1 MPAAAR
7 KTDKCV
13 PHCSPFTVA
22 EGSADVFTDNKAAAR
37 VGDSVTPH
45 KKPPG
50 GAQGAL
56 GQAAGIG
63 ANFAPPPYSFALTAV
78 GFVAKKC
85 TDHTPQ
91 IAKGSSSVFI
101 NGKPAAFVGSSI
113 TGCTKVS
120 AGSQTVFIGN

>member
-22 EGSADVFTDNKAAAR
+22 GGSVDVFTNNKAAAR
-37 VGDSVTPH
+37 VGDSVTAH
-45 KKPPG
+45 KKPPD
-50 GAQGAL
+50 GAQGAV
-56 GQAAGIG
+56 GQAVGIG
-63 ANFAPPPYSFALTAV
+63 AKFAPPPYSFALMAV

-85 TDHTPQ
+85 TDHSPQ

-113 TGCTKVS
+113 TDCTS
-120 AGSQTVFIGN
+120 IAAGSQTVFIGS

>member
-22 EGSADVFTDNKAAAR
+22 SGSADVFTDNKAAAR
-37 VGDSVTPH
+37 VGDSVTAH
-45 KKPPG
+45 QQPPG
-50 GAQGAL
+50 GGGAV
-56 GQAAGIG
+56 GMGASIG
-63 ANFAPPPYSFALTAV
+63 AKFAPPPYSFALMAV

-85 TDHTPQ
+85 TDHAPQ

-101 NGKPAAFVGSSI
+101 NGKAAAYVGSSI

>member
-22 EGSADVFTDNKAAAR
+22 VGSEDVFTDNKAAAR
-37 VGDSVTPH
+37 VGDSVTAH
-45 KKPPG
+45 KKPPDG
-50 GAQGAL
+50 IQGA
-56 GQAAGIG
+56 AAKGASIG
-63 ANFAPPPYSFALTAV
+63 AKFAPPPYSFALMAV

-91 IAKGSSSVFI
+91 ISKGSSSVFI
-101 NGKPAAFVGSSI
+101 NGKPAAYVGSSI
-113 TGCTKVS
+113 TDCTS
-120 AGSQTVFIGN
+120 IAAGSQTVFIGS

>member
-7 KTDKCV
+7 KSDKCV

-22 EGSADVFTDNKAAAR
+22 KGSADVFTDGKAAAR
-37 VGDSVTPH
+37 VGDSVTAH

-50 GAQGAL
+50 GAQGAV
-56 GQAAGIG
+56 GQG
-63 ANFAPPPYSFALTAV
+63 ASMGAKFAPPPYSFALMAV

-91 IAKGSSSVFI
+91 IAQGSSSVFI

-113 TGCTKVS
+113 TDCTSVS
-120 AGSQTVFIGN
+120 AGSQTVFIGR